1 MNKSIALFAYN
12 FPHKKTQDFI
22 FRILAEGFKIDVI
35 YAADPVSLNIPK
47 STLKTKI
54 NHAGLIHPKTIAK
67 NLGVEYF
74 VLPHDSQQI
83 IKDNLDQDRIGIIS
97 GARILKREIIE
108 CFPNGIINFHPGIIP
123 FARGLDALLWS
134 VYNNIPL
141 GVTAH
146 LIDSKIDAGKIL
158 LTSNIKIYQD
168 DTFLDLSE
176 RLYDIQLDLIKPA
189 LEVLNNQEGYI
200 LNNYGVYNRKMT
212 VELEQIT
219 LNRLNGYV
227 KENSR

>member
-1 MNKSIALFAYN
+1 MNESIALFAYN

-47 STLKTKI
+47 SSLKTKI
-54 NHAGLIHPKTIAK
+54 NHTGLLHPKTIAK
-67 NLGVEYF
+67 NFGIEYF
-74 VLPHDSQQI
+74 VLPHDSQKI
-83 IKDNLDQDRIGIIS
+83 INDNIGQNRIGIIS
-97 GARILKREIIE
+97 GARILKRDIIE
-108 CFPNGIINFHPGIIP
+108 CFPKGIVNFHPGIIP

-146 LIDSKIDAGKIL
+146 LIDGKIDAGKIL
-158 LTSNIKIYQD
+158 LTQKIEIYQD

-176 RLYDIQLDLIKPA
+176 RLYDIQLDLIRPA
-189 LEVLNNQEGYI
+189 IAILSKNEGYI

-212 VELEQIT
+212 VDLEQIT
-219 LNRLNGYV
+219 LKRLNGYI
-227 KENSR
+227 KENS